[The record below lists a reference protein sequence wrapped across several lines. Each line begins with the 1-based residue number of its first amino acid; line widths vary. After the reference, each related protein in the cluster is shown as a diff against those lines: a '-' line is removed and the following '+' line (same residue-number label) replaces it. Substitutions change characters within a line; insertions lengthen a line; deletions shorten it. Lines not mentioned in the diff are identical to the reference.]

1 MIATDAEL
9 ERMMEKVRLHQESAD
24 SVQINAHPE
33 SADLCQ
39 YNLGRG
45 MSVPTAYRIW
55 GRGLVDAVRRR
66 STEQELAEIAR
77 KQKADPV
84 NFYKMLGLK

>member
-33 SADLCQ
+33 SAELCQ

-66 STEQELAEIAR
+66 ATEQELAAIAK
-77 KQKADPV
+77 KQSSGPITLDKIWGV
-84 NFYKMLGLK
+84 K